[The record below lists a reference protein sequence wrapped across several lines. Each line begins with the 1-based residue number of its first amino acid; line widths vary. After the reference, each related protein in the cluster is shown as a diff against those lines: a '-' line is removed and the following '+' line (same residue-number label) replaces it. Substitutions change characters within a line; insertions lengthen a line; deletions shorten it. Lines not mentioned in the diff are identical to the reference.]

1 MASSPSRPPCLREP
15 GNWFLSTKQTF
26 LAQTFPR
33 AQGVRCPGLRSGCWG
48 GGCLPLRIR
57 PLHCARLPSAPS
69 SLSCPSSSGIPSGW
83 GLCGPPHGPRW
94 GAPSPQ
100 FSAFLDRGTFVRGLD
115 GEQGAFEWLA
125 EDWGHGEGQGQER
138 VALHWPPAGLR
149 ATPNTISGVER
160 RAAGARPGR
169 VWSTGR
175 GKGASEVKALLG
187 VVCPGQGERA
197 PHFLTGRHGEAR
209 RARPDTC
216 FSLCGSLRPFFNPR
230 P

>member
-1 MASSPSRPPCLREP
+1 M
-15 GNWFLSTKQTF
+15 
-26 LAQTFPR
+26 
-33 AQGVRCPGLRSGCWG
+33 QGF
-48 GGCLPLRIR
+48 LPL
-57 PLHCARLPSAPS
+57 PPPSPAP
-69 SLSCPSSSGIPSGW
+69 PPRGIPSGW

-197 PHFLTGRHGEAR
+197 PHFLTGKHREAR
-209 RARPDTC
+209 KARPDTC
-216 FSLCGSLRPFFNPR
+216 FLYVAPSGHFSTPGPRLGHGLPRLPLRRDQSLQGVEEALRVDLVQVGSSGGRQKQC
-230 P
+230 